1 MSWRAFCSWP
11 GATRNRPTTAATG
24 SGPRRKPAATGT
36 LEQLA
41 RKAGCDPNVQTDAAE
56 LRQANCTTDEGR
68 YVLTTFATD
77 RGQREWIN
85 EAKDYGGAYL
95 VGRQWVAVGDPDV
108 VAALRGRLG
117 GTVETASPHHSGD
130 SGGGGARTGTPV
142 TARADHAGSRGP
154 RAPRQR
160 QRRPSLMHRT
170 MVLISRSSKTL
181 MKSPWSVIGLC
192 SCSGKESTAK
202 PGPGG
207 TS

>member
-1 MSWRAFCSWP
+1 MATQPEGRRTPCG
-11 GATRNRPTTAATG
+11 GAAAVVLAGFLLLTGCGMEPSDDDGGGRERPT
-24 SGPRRKPAATGT
+24 PKPAATGT

-41 RKAGCDPNVQTDAAE
+41 EKAGCDPNVQTDAAE

-85 EAKDYGGAYL
+85 EAKDYGGSYL

-130 SGGGGARTGTPV
+130 SGGGGSEGG
-142 TARADHAGSRGP
+142 HSG
-154 RAPRQR
+154 
-160 QRRPSLMHRT
+160 HRT
-170 MVLISRSSKTL
+170 S
-181 MKSPWSVIGLC
+181 
-192 SCSGKESTAK
+192 
-202 PGPGG
+202 
-207 TS
+207 